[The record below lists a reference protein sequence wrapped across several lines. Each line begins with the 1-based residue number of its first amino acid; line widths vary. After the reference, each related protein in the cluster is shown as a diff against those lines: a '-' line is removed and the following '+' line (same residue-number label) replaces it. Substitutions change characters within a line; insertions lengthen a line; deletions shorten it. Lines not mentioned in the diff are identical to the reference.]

1 MNTRTKLS
9 LTVFAITIVVLG
21 MSVPRLEGQAPYAL
35 RMIVSDASGGGDAT
49 IAPDGRSFVTSLFRN
64 GNWQLW
70 IYEIEAGRWRQL
82 TSDASDNFEGDWSPD
97 GKRIVFTS
105 TRTGNNNV
113 FLITLDSREIKQITH
128 SSDEAEY
135 PKFSPDGRH
144 IVYTEGKWNERKFYI
159 ADLEDGSSRPIT
171 EKPGKAGAC
180 SYHPQGLLLVCHSY
194 DSGTGHLL
202 LQSTSGRAA
211 PLELTHGDV
220 WDYKPTVSA
229 DGQWVA
235 FSRAMD
241 GPSRIWLMPFPAGDA
256 VPLNPLNYDN
266 DDRWP
271 TWSQAGDRLL
281 FHRLS
286 ERGVAVKI
294 LDRETGTV
302 TTVVT
307 NDESP
312 GQASFDP
319 GSTRIVYAA
328 IEGTKQVLRIRSLE
342 DKSVRTIPLGVEA
355 AFPRWSPGGK
365 EIAFTCWNGERW
377 GICTVHPDGTGFRD
391 WTDKMRGWRDVRDPI
406 DWSPDG
412 TQIVFHASTLP
423 YAANLYILD
432 LHDGSIRNLTND
444 SWFSQAPSWS
454 PDGKSI
460 IFMSTRGGNWT
471 WGFFKLS
478 LQNGT
483 YSTFAGPDY
492 TQRNFPRANRQGDIV
507 SSMYD
512 KDGIEYLAESQV
524 GGEPAI
530 SSAAGPWARWPSYS
544 SNGRLIVYTQI
555 EHKVEY
561 WVAEN
566 LKGPGSPLLQRLKT
580 STASSGNFK
589 LDEQALENTARLL
602 QHPKISMASSGNF
615 KLDEQAM
622 ENTASTPSGG
632 SSPVDVFHR

>member
-1 MNTRTKLS
+1 
-9 LTVFAITIVVLG
+9 
-21 MSVPRLEGQAPYAL
+21 
-35 RMIVSDASGGGDAT
+35 
-49 IAPDGRSFVTSLFRN
+49 VTSLFRN

-70 IYEIEAGRWRQL
+70 IYEIEAGRWRQV

-113 FLITLDSREIKQITH
+113 FLVSLDSGAINQITH
-128 SSDEAEY
+128 SSNEAEY

-180 SYHPQGLLLVCHSY
+180 AYHPQGLLLVCHSY

-235 FSRAMD
+235 FSRALD
-241 GPSRIWLMPFPAGDA
+241 GPSRVWVMPFPAGDA
-256 VPLNPLNYDN
+256 VPLNPVNYDN

-271 TWSQAGDRLL
+271 TWSHTGDRLL

-286 ERGVAVKI
+286 ERGVAVKV
-294 LDRETGTV
+294 LDRETGAV
-302 TTVVT
+302 TTLVSSA
-307 NDESP
+307 ESP

-319 GSTRIVYAA
+319 SGTRIVYGAV
-328 IEGTKQVLRIRSLE
+328 EGTKQVLRIRSLD
-342 DKSVRTIPLGVEA
+342 DKTVRTISLGVEA
-355 AFPRWSPGGK
+355 AFPRWSPNGRD
-365 EIAFTCWNGERW
+365 IAFTCSSGERW
-377 GICTVHPDGTGFRD
+377 GICTVRPDGTGFRN
-391 WTDKMRGWRDVRDPI
+391 WTEQVHGWRDVRDPI

-412 TQIVFHASTLP
+412 ARIVFHASTAP

-444 SWFSQAPSWS
+444 GWFSQAPSWS
-454 PDGKSI
+454 LDGNSI

-483 YSTFAGPDY
+483 YTTFAGPDY
-492 TQRNFPRANRQGDIV
+492 TQRNFPRTNRRGDLV
-507 SSMYD
+507 LSMYD
-512 KDGIEYLAESQV
+512 KDGVEYLAESHG
-524 GGEPAI
+524 GGEPTI

-566 LKGPGSPLLQRLKT
+566 LTGPGSPLQQRPKT
-580 STASSGNFK
+580 SIASVDNAKSEERALETTAPLLLPTKSLTGSIGNSK
-589 LDEQALENTARLL
+589 LDKQVLEAT
-602 QHPKISMASSGNF
+602 
-615 KLDEQAM
+615 E
-622 ENTASTPSGG
+622 STPSGG
-632 SSPVDVFHR
+632 ASPVDVFHR

>member
-1 MNTRTKLS
+1 MNRRQKLS
-9 LTVFAITIVVLG
+9 ITVFTIVILWMG
-21 MSVPRLEGQAPYAL
+21 VPRLQGQAPYAL
-35 RMIVSDASGGGDAT
+35 RMIVSDANGGGDAT
-49 IAPDGRSFVTSLFRN
+49 VSPDGRSFVTSLFRN
-64 GNWQLW
+64 GNWQLF
-70 IYEIEAGRWRQL
+70 IYEIQAGRWRQL
-82 TSDASDNFEGDWSPD
+82 TSDPSDNFEGDWSPD

-105 TRTGNNNV
+105 TRTGGNNV
-113 FLITLDSREIKQITH
+113 FLITLDSGETKQITFR
-128 SSDEAEY
+128 SDEAEY
-135 PKFSPDGRH
+135 PKFSPDGTH
-144 IVYTEGKWNERKFYI
+144 VVYTGGKWNERKFYI
-159 ADLEDGSSRPIT
+159 ANLEDGSSQPIT

-180 SYHPQGLLLVCHSY
+180 AYHPQGVLLVCHSY

-235 FSRAMD
+235 FSRSLD
-241 GPSRIWLMPFPAGDA
+241 GPSRIWVMPFPAGDA
-256 VPLNPLNYDN
+256 VPLNPLNYDI

-271 TWSQAGDRLL
+271 TWSHAGDRLL

-286 ERGVAVKI
+286 ERGVAVKV
-294 LDRETGTV
+294 LNRETGAV

-307 NDESP
+307 SDESP

-319 GSTRIVYAA
+319 SGTRFVYAA
-328 IEGTKQVLRIRSLE
+328 VEGTKQVLRIRSLE
-342 DKSVRTIPLGVEA
+342 DKTVRTIPLGVEA
-355 AFPRWSPGGK
+355 AFPRWSPSGK
-365 EIAFTCWNGERW
+365 DIAFTCSNSERW
-377 GICTVHPDGTGFRD
+377 GICTVRSDGTGFRN
-391 WTDKMRGWRDVRDPI
+391 WTEQMHGWRDVRDPI

-412 TQIVFHASTLP
+412 SKIVFHASTKP
-423 YAANLYILD
+423 YAADLYLLD

-444 SWFSQAPSWS
+444 PWFSQAPSWS
-454 PDGKSI
+454 PDGNSI

-478 LQNGT
+478 LQNNT

-492 TQRNFPRANRQGDIV
+492 TQRNFPRANRRGDIV
-507 SSMYD
+507 SSVYG
-512 KDGIEYLAESQV
+512 KDGIEYLAESLA
-524 GGEPAI
+524 GGDPTI

-555 EHKVEY
+555 EHRVEY

-566 LKGPGSPLLQRLKT
+566 LTGPGSPLRPKF
-580 STASSGNFK
+580 SNASSGNSK
-589 LDEQALENTARLL
+589 LDELALENT
-602 QHPKISMASSGNF
+602 
-615 KLDEQAM
+615 
-622 ENTASTPSGG
+622 TSTPSGG